1 VGCVYVCG
9 MCDVSVECVCVV
21 CSMCVGCMCCVYVW
35 YLCDVCEDYV
45 CVVCMCGVC
54 VCGVCVVCEV
64 HVKCVVC
71 VCDVCGL
78 CIFTYIHII
87 NKNLLGGINIDIC
100 PSIVW
105 TFKRVFM
112 NFKEYSFP
120 SCLPSLFFS
129 RGGTT
134 SHEAGVGWGEIC

>member
-1 VGCVYVCG
+1 VWYVL
-9 MCDVSVECVCVV
+9 
-21 CSMCVGCMCCVYVW
+21 CVGCMCCVYVW

-87 NKNLLGGINIDIC
+87 NKNLLGGINIDRN
-100 PSIVW
+100 
-105 TFKRVFM
+105 KR
-112 NFKEYSFP
+112 
-120 SCLPSLFFS
+120 
-129 RGGTT
+129 
-134 SHEAGVGWGEIC
+134 A